1 MASRRSGP
9 DETPEM
15 PHSGELDFSDPGGD
29 DFEALARDRI
39 PTRSMEA
46 GDLDDIVEIDR
57 RVTGRDRRAY
67 YERVMAQVMDEAG
80 VRVSLVVERD
90 GRVIGYVMARV
101 DYGEFGRTEPVAVMD
116 TIGIHPDFQH
126 QEIGSALMSQLVA
139 NLAAL
144 MIERVRTVVPW
155 ENFALQGFLHR
166 NGFAPAQRLAL
177 WCPLD

>member
-1 MASRRSGP
+1 MASRIPGSGEP
-9 DETPEM
+9 PEI
-15 PHSGELDFSDPGGD
+15 PHSDELDFSDSGGD
-29 DFEALARDRI
+29 DFEALSRDRI
-39 PTRSMEA
+39 PTRSMEPR
-46 GDLDDIVEIDR
+46 DLDDIVEIDR
-57 RVTGRDRRAY
+57 RLTGRDRRAY
-67 YERVMAQVMDEAG
+67 YERLMSQAMDEGG
-80 VRVSLVVERD
+80 VRVSLVVEQD

-116 TIGIHPDFQH
+116 TIGIHPDFH
-126 QEIGSALMSQLVA
+126 HREIGSALMSQLVA

-155 ENFALQGFLHR
+155 ENFELQAFLRR